1 MSSQGGSE
9 DREGL
14 PTLQQLFLFVL
25 TETRR
30 NFTER
35 VPRQGLGLAAGWG
48 PLGIADGAGYSG
60 GAAVLIDRLRLAET
74 GLDMFW
80 HFIPAPSSLSA
91 FQ

>member
-1 MSSQGGSE
+1 MSSQGGSK

-14 PTLQQLFLFVL
+14 PTLQQLFVL
-25 TETRR
+25 TEMRR

-60 GAAVLIDRLRLAET
+60 GAAVLIGRLRLAET

-80 HFIPAPSSLSA
+80 HFIPAPSSLLS

>member
-1 MSSQGGSE
+1 MSSQGGSK

-25 TETRR
+25 TETR

-35 VPRQGLGLAAGWG
+35 VLRQGLGLAAGWG

-60 GAAVLIDRLRLAET
+60 GAAVLIGRLRLAET

-80 HFIPAPSSLSA
+80 H
-91 FQ
+91 